1 MVINVAEFILQLFIV
16 HIYAFFFVNFRNIDR
31 KDCFWKNIECLL
43 GNICNCFELTM

>member
-16 HIYAFFFVNFRNIDR
+16 HIYAFFFVNFRNIDK
-31 KDCFWKNIECLL
+31 KDCISKIIECLF

>member
-31 KDCFWKNIECLL
+31 KDCFLEKYRVFAWKYL
-43 GNICNCFELTM
+43 